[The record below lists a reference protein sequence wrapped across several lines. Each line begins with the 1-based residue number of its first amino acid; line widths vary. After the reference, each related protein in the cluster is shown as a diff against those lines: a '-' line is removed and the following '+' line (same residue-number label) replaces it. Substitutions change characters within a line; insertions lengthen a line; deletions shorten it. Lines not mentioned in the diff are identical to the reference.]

1 MKRRLLFLLIMIAAA
16 SVPANAQMD
25 SWMLDQWLNQMNMDV
40 IQQQQQLGRQFQ
52 ELVEAETQRQ
62 ADMASATCIMLP
74 NGNDTFFGYI
84 TFLYLSKDR
93 VELTMTDA
101 SGRNTVLP
109 SSDYFYTFGKM
120 LTPAIFTPGSK
131 LTVSD
136 KTTGKVYSTSS
147 IPRKSSPRYESYVRN
162 GYAIAKS
169 LGAQGG
175 GSYDTSPS
183 YGGTTQGNTVT
194 TTCSLCG
201 GKGWIAGNKT
211 PTYGSTTTRWCDA
224 CRQEVAASHSHDQC
238 PSCGGKGTIGKIR

>member
-1 MKRRLLFLLIMIAAA
+1 MIAAA
-16 SVPANAQMD
+16 SAPANAQMD

-84 TFLYLSKDR
+84 TFLYLSKDK

-120 LTPAIFTPGSK
+120 LTPAG
-131 LTVSD
+131 D
-136 KTTGKVYSTSS
+136 STSCKFKHFFS
-147 IPRKSSPRYESYVRN
+147 FLLLMNLIYILSV
-162 GYAIAKS
+162 I
-169 LGAQGG
+169 
-175 GSYDTSPS
+175 
-183 YGGTTQGNTVT
+183 
-194 TTCSLCG
+194 
-201 GKGWIAGNKT
+201 NKRS
-211 PTYGSTTTRWCDA
+211 GLLR
-224 CRQEVAASHSHDQC
+224 AA
-238 PSCGGKGTIGKIR
+238 PII